1 MSDKQDFL
9 DELDEAAGG
18 EAQPVKQG
26 SSDVKKPEANGGSAV
41 ATVGG
46 AKGAEGTI
54 KQGSSDEKK
63 PEGTPASG
71 MTGKGDSV
79 IKQGSSD
86 VKVPTSKV
94 GMINHVVA
102 MLNSLKRDE
111 VSAKLGKI
119 ASAISED
126 LNADESISEETSEES
141 QTPRVTS
148 VDVSEDIAAMFA
160 NDESLTE
167 EFKEKAATIFEAAI
181 VARVNEQLQTVA
193 LDIESEVEAERAKI
207 QEDLATKLD
216 DYLDYVTEQWLEENR
231 IAVEQGLKSE
241 VVEDFI
247 GGLKNLFAEHYIDI
261 PEEKEDVL
269 ESLIQRTEELEQKLD
284 EQVEESI
291 SLKKQ
296 IDAYKQEIVLS
307 QVAESLTDAQKE
319 KFNVLAESVEFENEQ
334 SYAKKL
340 NVIKESYFKGNTQSL
355 TESHSGF
362 DDEPVE
368 VDIEG
373 KSVPHEMQAYM
384 SAISRT
390 AKK

>member
-126 LNADESISEETSEES
+126 LNADESISEEASEES

-181 VARVNEQLQTVA
+181 VARVNEQLQSVA

-231 IAVEQGLKSE
+231 IAVEQGLKS
-241 VVEDFI
+241 D
-247 GGLKNLFAEHYIDI
+247 
-261 PEEKEDVL
+261 
-269 ESLIQRTEELEQKLD
+269 R
-284 EQVEESI
+284 
-291 SLKKQ
+291 
-296 IDAYKQEIVLS
+296 
-307 QVAESLTDAQKE
+307 
-319 KFNVLAESVEFENEQ
+319 
-334 SYAKKL
+334 
-340 NVIKESYFKGNTQSL
+340 
-355 TESHSGF
+355 
-362 DDEPVE
+362 
-368 VDIEG
+368 
-373 KSVPHEMQAYM
+373 KSVV
-384 SAISRT
+384 
-390 AKK
+390 